1 MAIIEK
7 REIEEKIKVLT
18 VKELEIIGFGKVSI
32 FPINKLIKNDEK
44 INKIKMR
51 IVIQKIDKNLFLDI
65 KVILKE

>member
-7 REIEEKIKVLT
+7 SEIEEKIKVLT

>member
-7 REIEEKIKVLT
+7 SEIEEKIKVLT

-44 INKIKMR
+44 INRIKMR

>member
-7 REIEEKIKVLT
+7 SEIEEKIKVLT

-51 IVIQKIDKNLFLDI
+51 IVIQKIYINLFLDI

>member
-7 REIEEKIKVLT
+7 SEIEEKIKVLT
-18 VKELEIIGFGKVSI
+18 VKELKIIGFGKVSI

>member
-18 VKELEIIGFGKVSI
+18 VKELEIIGFGKASI

-51 IVIQKIDKNLFLDI
+51 IVIQKIDRNLFLDI

>member
-7 REIEEKIKVLT
+7 SEIEEKIKVLT

-51 IVIQKIDKNLFLDI
+51 IVIQKIDRNLFLDI

>member
-7 REIEEKIKVLT
+7 SEIEEKIKVLT

-51 IVIQKIDKNLFLDI
+51 IVI
-65 KVILKE
+65 

>member
-51 IVIQKIDKNLFLDI
+51 IVIQKIDRNLFLDI

>member
-7 REIEEKIKVLT
+7 SEIEEKIKVLT

-44 INKIKMR
+44 INKIKTR
-51 IVIQKIDKNLFLDI
+51 IVIQKIERNLFLDI